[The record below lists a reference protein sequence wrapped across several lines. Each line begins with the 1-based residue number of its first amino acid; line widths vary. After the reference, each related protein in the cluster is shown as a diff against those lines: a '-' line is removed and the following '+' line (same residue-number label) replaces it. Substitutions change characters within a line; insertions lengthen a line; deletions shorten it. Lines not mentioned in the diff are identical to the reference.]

1 MIWEQTV
8 QYASISDIGL
18 RRRNNQDACTVQV
31 CSEQEEWQRRGH
43 LFMVADG
50 MGGHAV
56 GELASKIAV
65 DTAPHTFYKSQHSKL
80 SDALR
85 ESIETAN
92 HAIHERGTH
101 NRDFERMGTTCS
113 TLVLGPEGAVIGHV
127 GDSRIYRVSQGTISQ
142 LTFDHSLQWELIRQG
157 RMKPEDV
164 YLHQPR
170 NVITRSLGPE
180 PEVDVDIEGPWPVD
194 PGDTFVLCSDGL
206 TGHVADME
214 IGAIAGSLE
223 PAESCRLLVNLAN
236 LRGGSDNITVL
247 VVRVCKGATLGEGQ
261 PAEESEVQTD
271 GPGWIWLIRCWIL
284 ALSAVLGLAAMLFNW
299 PKTGG
304 SLLAIS
310 VVTLMGMTW
319 RWWKQRRKSRGAGTA
334 HARKLNVY
342 RSTPARLTRKFLS
355 HLAALEAELQRSAM
369 EEGWT
374 LDWDEHRSA
383 DHEAKEAVA
392 NHQFVRAFN
401 AYGRM
406 LDVFMAGVQVYRKQ
420 KDHETKWGKSDR
432 QNRKT

>member
-31 CSEQEEWQRRGH
+31 CSEQQEWQRRGH

-65 DTAPHTFYKSQHSKL
+65 DTIPHTHYKSQHPEL

-85 ESIETAN
+85 EAIETAN

-113 TLVLGPEGAVIGHV
+113 TLVLGPSGALIGHV
-127 GDSRIYRVSQGTISQ
+127 GDSRVYRVNQGKICQ

-180 PEVDVDIEGPWPVD
+180 PEVDVDVEGPWPVE
-194 PGDTFVLCSDGL
+194 PGDTFILCSDGL
-206 TGHVADME
+206 TGHVADTE
-214 IGAIAGSLE
+214 IGAIAI
-223 PAESCRLLVNLAN
+223 N
-236 LRGGSDNITVL
+236 
-247 VVRVCKGATLGEGQ
+247 Q
-261 PAEESEVQTD
+261 
-271 GPGWIWLIRCWIL
+271 
-284 ALSAVLGLAAMLFNW
+284 
-299 PKTGG
+299 
-304 SLLAIS
+304 
-310 VVTLMGMTW
+310 
-319 RWWKQRRKSRGAGTA
+319 
-334 HARKLNVY
+334 KL
-342 RSTPARLTRKFLS
+342 
-355 HLAALEAELQRSAM
+355 
-369 EEGWT
+369 
-374 LDWDEHRSA
+374 
-383 DHEAKEAVA
+383 
-392 NHQFVRAFN
+392 
-401 AYGRM
+401 
-406 LDVFMAGVQVYRKQ
+406 
-420 KDHETKWGKSDR
+420 
-432 QNRKT
+432 